1 MNNIDKEKLQKK
13 ERLLNSGF
21 ELFMNKGINNTSIQD
36 ITDKAD
42 VAKGTFYLYYKN
54 KYELQNDIIVL
65 KSKELLDSAIKET
78 QNKNIKNLDDKII
91 SVIEHIINTLKN
103 SPLLMNLIGKD
114 ISLGYIE
121 EKFDNFINDDEDS
134 IQTYF
139 MKAYEKSD
147 IQLKNP
153 IVTFYMIIE
162 LASAS
167 IYSSITKKIPLEIDE
182 YKEYLY
188 SSIRLLLKEK

>member
-36 ITDKAD
+36 ITDKVD

-65 KSKELLDSAIKET
+65 KSKELLDFAIKET

-91 SVIEHIINTLKN
+91 SVIEHIINTLKK

-139 MKAYEKSD
+139 MKAYEKSN
-147 IQLKNP
+147 IKLKNP

>member
-91 SVIEHIINTLKN
+91 SVIDHIINTLKN

>member
-91 SVIEHIINTLKN
+91 SVIDHIINTLKN

-139 MKAYEKSD
+139 MKAYEKSN
-147 IQLKNP
+147 IKLKNP
-153 IVTFYMIIE
+153 IVTFYMI
-162 LASAS
+162 L
-167 IYSSITKKIPLEIDE
+167 PLIF
-182 YKEYLY
+182 LLF
-188 SSIRLLLKEK
+188 LLLYNCLLIDLLMEEQMLYCLEYNLLFL

>member
-91 SVIEHIINTLKN
+91 SVIDHIINTLKN

-139 MKAYEKSD
+139 MKAYEKSN
-147 IQLKNP
+147 IKLKNP